1 MIDKLIG
8 AQGSRGNRRFFNEN
22 IRDCFEMLKVWEFR
36 GMARDEKKKEMESV
50 CGFVLFFLHQRNL
63 SEYNC
68 GSAL

>member
-36 GMARDEKKKEMESV
+36 GMARDEKKKRNGISLRF
-50 CGFVLFFLHQRNL
+50 CFVFPTSKKF
-63 SEYNC
+63 E
-68 GSAL
+68 